1 MMTSNY
7 SQIILISREGSEY
20 SVSSN
25 ICKLSNLISETIC
38 GQKEDNITISLPNV
52 NNKTLGKVIEFL
64 EHYTIEPMSEIP
76 KPLTSSNMDTIVQKW
91 YADFMNIN
99 QIELVELTNC
109 ANYMDI
115 EPLLDLTCATF
126 ATQIKGKTP
135 EEIKII
141 FQF

>member
-1 MMTSNY
+1 MMKR
-7 SQIILISREGSEY
+7 IILVSKEGNEY
-20 SVSSN
+20 SVSSDV
-25 ICKLSNLISETIC
+25 CKLSKLISETLSEEE
-38 GQKEDNITISLPNV
+38 EDITTIPLPNAT
-52 NNKTLGKVIEFL
+52 NKTLGKVIEFL
-64 EHYTIEPMSEIP
+64 QHYTIEPMSKIP

-99 QIELVELTNC
+99 QTELIELTNC

-135 EEIKII
+135 EEIKTI
-141 FQF
+141 FQFN

>member
-1 MMTSNY
+1 MTAL
-7 SQIILISREGSEY
+7 IILVSKEGNEY
-20 SVSSN
+20 SVSSDV
-25 ICKLSNLISETIC
+25 CKLSKLISETLSEEEE
-38 GQKEDNITISLPNV
+38 EDITTISLPNAT
-52 NNKTLGKVIEFL
+52 NKTLGKVVEFL
-64 EHYTIEPMSEIP
+64 KHYTIEPMSEIQ

-99 QIELVELTNC
+99 QIELFELTNC

-135 EEIKII
+135 EEIKTI
-141 FQF
+141 FQFN

>member
-1 MMTSNY
+1 MTAS
-7 SQIILISREGSEY
+7 IILVSKEGNEY

-25 ICKLSNLISETIC
+25 VCKLSKLISETLSEEE
-38 GQKEDNITISLPNV
+38 EDITTIPLPNAT
-52 NNKTLGKVIEFL
+52 NKTLRKVVEFL
-64 EHYTIEPMSEIP
+64 QHYTIEPMSEIP
-76 KPLTSSNMDTIVQKW
+76 KPLTSSNMNTIVQKW

-99 QIELVELTNC
+99 QTELIELTNC

-135 EEIKII
+135 EEIKTI
-141 FQF
+141 FQFN